1 MEECPERL
9 VEGGKCVFGTFAGH
23 PERLDIRNVSRAYLD
38 LPIPKVITNL
48 RIKSRLSFFFTIG
61 EYIGCVDF
69 FDAKIVGMA
78 DVNFWNQTTK
88 QRFSYR
94 SVMGPRKRFVPHK
107 LNQAGTSSYKKSR
120 YIRIN
125 WDREH
130 DKLSAIFDL
139 KGDSVRPS
147 ASGALKAFFPL
158 EPSAELTC
166 VTPAPT
172 FRRCS
177 ARYYASLPL
186 HGSIT
191 LVPRGEPPKTMPD
204 ADGICFFEVNRT
216 YMKFFTSS
224 EFAVGMGVID
234 GKNVS
239 FKIEA
244 GSQDA
249 VDPDK
254 YNGNVLFYA
263 DSVTPLPPVTITHSY
278 GLMKTWN
285 IQDTENMIDLTF
297 TPISDNVNVIN
308 AIVFRTEYHT
318 IYGTFNGVLLT
329 KDGEKVNVN
338 GMPGLTKKY
347 VIRL

>member
-130 DKLSAIFDL
+130 DKLSAIFNL
-139 KGDSVRPS
+139 TDSQVATVIWIRIDVLSPK
-147 ASGALKAFFPL
+147 LVMKRNI
-158 EPSAELTC
+158 LTY
-166 VTPAPT
+166 
-172 FRRCS
+172 RNG
-177 ARYYASLPL
+177 RY
-186 HGSIT
+186 
-191 LVPRGEPPKTMPD
+191 
-204 ADGICFFEVNRT
+204 
-216 YMKFFTSS
+216 
-224 EFAVGMGVID
+224 
-234 GKNVS
+234 
-239 FKIEA
+239 
-244 GSQDA
+244 
-249 VDPDK
+249 
-254 YNGNVLFYA
+254 FY
-263 DSVTPLPPVTITHSY
+263 
-278 GLMKTWN
+278 
-285 IQDTENMIDLTF
+285 
-297 TPISDNVNVIN
+297 
-308 AIVFRTEYHT
+308 
-318 IYGTFNGVLLT
+318 LLQET
-329 KDGEKVNVN
+329 Q
-338 GMPGLTKKY
+338 LC
-347 VIRL
+347 L